1 MLFSS
6 ATFLYMFLPV
16 VLTVYFLSP
25 KRFKNGVLLLSSLF
39 FYGWGEPKYIVLM
52 VVSIISGYI
61 SGLLIEHQ
69 KKPAFRKL
77 FLFSSLAFGLG
88 LLGYFKYADFFAQ
101 NLNSVTGLLIPLPK
115 IMLPIGI
122 SFYTFQISS
131 YSIDVYRRDTK
142 AQKNLISF
150 AAYVVL
156 FPQLIAGPI
165 VRYADI
171 AYELENRSSTLE
183 NTYSG
188 LGRFIVGLSKKVVLA
203 NTLGELCVLFR
214 NSDDKSVLFYWI
226 FAAAFTMQV
235 YFDFSGYSDMAI
247 GLGKVFGFNF
257 LENFNYPLISKTI
270 SEFWRRWHMS
280 LGSWFRDY
288 LYIPLGGNRVSKPRW
303 LFNITVV
310 WALTGLWHGAAWNFV
325 LWGMIFAVLLVF
337 EKFWFGNI
345 IKKAPSFISHLYVLF
360 FILISFVI
368 FNASSG
374 TEVINDLRGLFGIGG
389 IPFISL
395 DTIYYLN
402 SFGVI
407 LILAAIFSTPIP
419 KNIKAFIVSKPLGE
433 TIVNIAYPITLILL
447 FLLVNAYLIS
457 GSYNPFLY
465 FRF

>member
-69 KKPAFRKL
+69 KKPVYRKL

-88 LLGYFKYADFFAQ
+88 LLGYFKYADFFVQ

-395 DTIYYLN
+395 DTIYYLS